1 MIAKARSAHPGWR
14 WLAGDIAQ
22 WTHGEDSFD
31 VIFSNAAMQ
40 WVPDHPHV
48 FPRLIAHVA
57 PGRALAVQMPANYDA
72 EAHALMRAV
81 ASRFPATN
89 NVREW
94 FTHETAFYYDSLAP
108 LAARVDLWSTD
119 YIHVMEGP
127 GNIVEWYSGSG
138 MRLFLDALPTHT
150 EREAFTADYLA
161 AIREAYPTRPD
172 GRVLFPFRRLFIVA
186 YAQGCASPDDTI

>member
-1 MIAKARSAHPGWR
+1 MIAKARGAHPGWR

-108 LAARVDLWSTD
+108 LAARVELVVHRLHPRHGRTREHRRMVQRLGDAP
-119 YIHVMEGP
+119 V
-127 GNIVEWYSGSG
+127 SGCALHTHGTRSFHGGLSGGDSRGLPHTPRRSRALSLPPPLYRGVRSG
-138 MRLFLDALPTHT
+138 MRLT
-150 EREAFTADYLA
+150 
-161 AIREAYPTRPD
+161 
-172 GRVLFPFRRLFIVA
+172 
-186 YAQGCASPDDTI
+186 